1 MNTSNQHLARYVTTL
16 GQQLLQQ
23 FGERVHKVSIDAG
36 FTCPN
41 RDGTLGVGGCSF
53 CNNDSFVPEHG
64 VNPAVAAQVD
74 TGLAAVLKVTRAR
87 KVLAYFQAYTNT
99 YAETEVLRRLY
110 EEALQ
115 QPAVVGISV
124 GTRPDCVPDRVLDL
138 LQEIQEKGY
147 RVWLELGLQSAFDR
161 TLEVINRGHGW
172 SSYED
177 AVQRAHQRGLDVCAH
192 LIVGLPGEGPDHS
205 LTSLKRVLDLGVEG
219 LKIHPLHVVK
229 NTRLAFEWKN
239 RLYMP
244 WTQQDYIDCA
254 IDMIRRTPPEVVF
267 HRVTGTASRDILLAP
282 DWCEHKWPV
291 INGITST
298 MARKGW
304 RQGDL
309 AKEADWP
316 VVAKDVQ
323 VETVRWVV

>member
-1 MNTSNQHLARYVTTL
+1 MSTSNQHLARYVTTL
-16 GQQLLQQ
+16 GQHLLQH

-64 VNPAVAAQVD
+64 VNPAVGAQVD

-138 LQEIQEKGY
+138 LQEIQDKGY
-147 RVWLELGLQSAFDR
+147 LVWLELGLQSAFDG
-161 TLEVINRGHGW
+161 TLAAINRGHGW
-172 SSYED
+172 ASYED

-192 LIVGLPGEGPDHS
+192 LIVGLPGEGPDHA
-205 LTSLKRVLDLGVEG
+205 LISLKRVLDLGVEG
-219 LKIHPLHVVK
+219 LKIHPLHIVK
-229 NTRLAFEWKN
+229 NTRLAFEWKKG
-239 RLYMP
+239 LYQP
-244 WTQQDYIDCA
+244 WTQEAYMDCA

-282 DWCEHKWPV
+282 DWCAHKWPV
-291 INGITST
+291 MNGITAR
-298 MARKGW
+298 MAEQGW
-304 RQGDL
+304 HQGDR
-309 AKEADWP
+309 ADATDWP
-316 VVAKDVQ
+316 VEPEGSRVQ
-323 VETVRWVV
+323 AVRWVV